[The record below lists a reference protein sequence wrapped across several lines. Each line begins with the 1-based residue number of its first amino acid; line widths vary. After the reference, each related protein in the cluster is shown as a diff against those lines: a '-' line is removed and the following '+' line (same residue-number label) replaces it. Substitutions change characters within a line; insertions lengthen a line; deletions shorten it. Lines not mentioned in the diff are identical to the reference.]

1 MQKMTDAGVE
11 ITELTDEQV
20 AEWKEAGQSFYE
32 MGSTFGWSD
41 GLYETTQ
48 AAMGK

>member
-20 AEWKEAGQSFYE
+20 AEWKEAKPV
-32 MGSTFGWSD
+32 
-41 GLYETTQ
+41 LL
-48 AAMGK
+48 